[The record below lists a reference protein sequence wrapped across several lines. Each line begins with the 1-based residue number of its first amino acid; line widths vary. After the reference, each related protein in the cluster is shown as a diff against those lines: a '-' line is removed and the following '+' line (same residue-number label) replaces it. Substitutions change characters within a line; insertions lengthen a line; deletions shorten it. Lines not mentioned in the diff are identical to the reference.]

1 MDSEYKKLEKA
12 IAIDDFNKAIVLIK
26 SGVGDIN
33 SIDKSGATLL
43 MRAVVSKDLGRVK
56 EFIKMG
62 ANVNALDKAGFSALH
77 FASQDGSVEIASVL
91 IEAGSNVNA
100 KDEYG
105 NTPLLR
111 APSVESSDGERI
123 INLLL
128 RNGANAKEKNN
139 YGVSY
144 EDLIR
149 K

>member
-1 MDSEYKKLEKA
+1 MKFSVVIPVYNREKELPKC
-12 IAIDDFNKAIVLIK
+12 I
-26 SGVGDIN
+26 
-33 SIDKSGATLL
+33 
-43 MRAVVSKDLGRVK
+43 
-56 EFIKMG
+56 E
-62 ANVNALDKAGFSALH
+62 
-77 FASQDGSVEIASVL
+77 SVL
-91 IEAGSNVNA
+91 SQTYKDFEIVIVDNGHLKINA